1 MMPVTAKLSAN
12 AIKFGQSERIAW
24 RSSRSLGSRI
34 AGNTI
39 PRIKRVIANANT
51 PSVKAS
57 KRLLFIS
64 SQLRRCALAIVHPY
78 AHAMFDV
85 ADSLRGGLE
94 SAATRLQQAQRIVAR
109 ANAGEGGR
117 SADAAMA
124 QTAQAAIFDEAL
136 LGAMHA
142 RLEELKAVTK

>member
-1 MMPVTAKLSAN
+1 
-12 AIKFGQSERIAW
+12 
-24 RSSRSLGSRI
+24 
-34 AGNTI
+34 
-39 PRIKRVIANANT
+39 
-51 PSVKAS
+51 
-57 KRLLFIS
+57 
-64 SQLRRCALAIVHPY
+64 
-78 AHAMFDV
+78 MFDV
-85 ADSLRGGLE
+85 AESLRGGLD
-94 SAATRLQQAQRIVAR
+94 SAQARLQQAQSLVAR